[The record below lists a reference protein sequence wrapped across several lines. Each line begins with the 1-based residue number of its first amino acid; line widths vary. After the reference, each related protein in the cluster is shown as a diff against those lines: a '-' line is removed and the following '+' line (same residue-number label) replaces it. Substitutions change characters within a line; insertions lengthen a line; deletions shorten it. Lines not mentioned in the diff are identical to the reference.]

1 MKKNIKLSTLHRQVL
16 EERQLNEVKGQG
28 NDDGCICGCAYEGR
42 GGSDTFD
49 NGAANAREGRKSP
62 GGGQVFIKEVEIRP

>member
-28 NDDGCICGCAYEGR
+28 TMTVAFAVVRMKDVEARIRSIMAQPMQMEGKGRQVEEGCLLR
-42 GGSDTFD
+42 
-49 NGAANAREGRKSP
+49 RW
-62 GGGQVFIKEVEIRP
+62 

>member
-28 NDDGCICGCAYEGR
+28 AEDRPCQCACAYADR
-42 GGSDTFD
+42 GGSSNLD
-49 NGAANAREGRKSP
+49 NGAANARNG
-62 GGGQVFIKEVEIRP
+62 